1 MSTPA
6 GPVFDTSR
14 DTEIP
19 AGHSVDRHAP
29 DKFVLRCPDCGNR
42 DVSDTRPGTGAQT
55 CVRCNRL
62 RGVTPVAAA
71 DPPSD
76 YDTDHFEQD
85 PGPELCGAECR
96 DGTTCEHP
104 AESCPIPSHDEPD
117 GRLITDGGRDT
128 YSDKEFTGTN
138 TDVYDFAGGNVA
150 ERANAVLGAVDADR
164 IERLRIEVETSPEP
178 VEEPTA
184 IESNAEPL
192 EEETNGHAENPVLKP
207 DTQTYDAVMAIVE
220 ADAEYLTSEEVAE
233 RKDTWDH
240 RGDPTN
246 AATKNLRKAHKRG
259 FLERDESERP
269 YRYRVAPKYRRTLLA
284 EKLAESGEEVLAQ

>member
-1 MSTPA
+1 MSCGA
-6 GPVFDTSR
+6 RPVFDTSR

-19 AGHSVDRHAP
+19 AGHTVDRHDP
-29 DKFVLRCPDCGNR
+29 DKFVIRCPDCGNR
-42 DVSDTRPGTGAQT
+42 DVKDSRPGTGAQT

-62 RGVTPVAAA
+62 RGVTPVAA
-71 DPPSD
+71 DSPSD
-76 YDTDHFEQD
+76 CDTDHFEQD
-85 PGPELCGAECR
+85 PGPELCGAECV
-96 DGTTCEHP
+96 DGTPCQKP
-104 AESCPIPSHDEPD
+104 AGSCPVPEHQDDEGD
-117 GRLITDGGRDT
+117 ERIVTDGGRDV
-128 YSDKEFTGTN
+128 YSDQEFTGTN

-184 IESNAEPL
+184 VESNAEPV
-192 EEETNGHAENPVLKP
+192 EEETNGHAENPVLNP

-233 RKDTWDH
+233 RRDTWDH

-284 EKLAESGEEVLAQ
+284 EADEEAVVAQ

>member
-1 MSTPA
+1 M
-6 GPVFDTSR
+6 
-14 DTEIP
+14 
-19 AGHSVDRHAP
+19 
-29 DKFVLRCPDCGNR
+29 
-42 DVSDTRPGTGAQT
+42 
-55 CVRCNRL
+55 
-62 RGVTPVAAA
+62 TPVAAA

-76 YDTDHFEQD
+76 YDTDHFETDHEPENRHVCTRCEAVSPEGEVPPPSQCAGGSSRD
-85 PGPELCGAECR
+85 PQHRWKEAPVRC
-96 DGTTCEHP
+96 
-104 AESCPIPSHDEPD
+104 
-117 GRLITDGGRDT
+117 DGGTET
-128 YSDKEFTGTN
+128 YSDKEFTSPN

-164 IERLRIEVETSPEP
+164 IQRLRIEVETAPKP

-184 IESNAEPL
+184 VESDAEPV
-192 EEETNGHAENPVLKP
+192 EEETNGHAENPVLNP
-207 DTQTYDAVMAIVE
+207 ETQTYDAVMAIVE

-284 EKLAESGEEVLAQ
+284 EKLAHSEEKEALAQ